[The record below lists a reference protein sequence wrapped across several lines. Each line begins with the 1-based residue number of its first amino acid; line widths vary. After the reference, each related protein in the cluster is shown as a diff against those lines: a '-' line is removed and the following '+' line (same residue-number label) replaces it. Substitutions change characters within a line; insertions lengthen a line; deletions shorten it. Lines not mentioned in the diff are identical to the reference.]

1 MTSPQKSP
9 RRLPIGC
16 SDAPPARACGRR
28 SHHTR
33 RYVTSLILLARAFDA
48 QALDR
53 LRQRA
58 RQPGKT
64 GTMMG
69 LVELTSTLIQ
79 PPPERLPLPR

>member
-1 MTSPQKSP
+1 MNSPLKSP
-9 RRLPIGC
+9 RRLPSGGR
-16 SDAPPARACGRR
+16 DVPPARACGRR

-58 RQPGKT
+58 RQTSTT
-64 GTMMG
+64 GTMG

-79 PPPERLPLPR
+79 PLPERLPLPR